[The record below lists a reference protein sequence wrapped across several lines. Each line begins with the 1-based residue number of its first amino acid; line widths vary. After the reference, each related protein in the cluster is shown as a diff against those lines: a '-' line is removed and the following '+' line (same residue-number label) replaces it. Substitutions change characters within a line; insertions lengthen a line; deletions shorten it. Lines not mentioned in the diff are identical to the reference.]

1 MSDFHFVVE
10 RPGIH
15 TTFQDSGYE
24 HLQHFGITT
33 GGVIDNNLFKIVLPF
48 DAPKNEFDKEPAF
61 LNRGISLQP
70 TNLKRL
76 FNNLYKGFNIS
87 KLTSK

>member
-33 GGVIDNNLFKIVLPF
+33 GGVVDNNLFNYFNHWLF
-48 DAPKNEFDKEPAF
+48 FF
-61 LNRGISLQP
+61 SLFFIIR
-70 TNLKRL
+70 NVI
-76 FNNLYKGFNIS
+76 FFSY
-87 KLTSK
+87 